1 MEFRTVGKTFQLVVD
16 SGRDFQDI
24 LGLDEAL
31 WGATSA
37 PAAIFD
43 CDPVFLGLLDPAKT
57 GRITSNE
64 VKNAIRWLLDK
75 IQRPEAIRADFDGR
89 LPLSELKPETAAALL
104 DSAAY
109 ILGELGAEDREHIT
123 LKQIRDFFATV
134 AKRPFNGDG
143 VVSQLGANEIAAQ
156 YPLFKDVVAD
166 AIAATGGTPDA
177 DGTVG
182 ATAKNVTDFMAA
194 AADYLKWL
202 DAGALPEGASRSD
215 ILPMG
220 ADTAALAS
228 LVRSADPLVTQYFKL
243 SGLLGFDGRIEQ
255 SAMATKA
262 KLDAFDPSNQAE
274 VDAYLASLPLSRP
287 DARCRLGFALEG
299 INPVHRSLWHQVVEK
314 VLRPV
319 LGEGVEELSP
329 EQWAQVKAL
338 FAPYEAHMA
347 SKKGAMAEKIAVE
360 RLRQYVAMTDL
371 AAMSQEAAARDKLV
385 TDKLAAAREVE
396 RLLLSWTHLLR
407 LVNNFVSFPELY
419 DTERRA
425 MFECG
430 SLVIDG
436 RWFNLAFKVDN
447 VAAHQ
452 AMAKSSLIC
461 IIYVE
466 VDRGAAGKMNVVLPV
481 TNGSKGN
488 LEVGKRGV
496 FFAFDGKEYDA
507 KVVAIIVNPVCVR
520 EALLAPFIK
529 MWGIVEGQIEGWSK
543 KAETSMTKDFTKVV
557 SDPTAVAAKPAAAPA
572 PAPAAKKDDKSGM
585 LLGASVA
592 VAALGSA
599 FAFISNT
606 LSNMSAGAI
615 WVTVLCALFALLA
628 PISILA
634 MIKLRKQDL
643 SSLLEGCGW
652 AINLRMRLNSKLRGQ
667 FTTFGKYPKDAK
679 GTPKSRGLLFLL
691 LAILAVL
698 LLVFGIHWVEN
709 NTEWGRTHGNP
720 APAPSV
726 AASVPAPPAPA
737 APAK

>member
-24 LGLDEAL
+24 LDLDEAL

-37 PAAIFD
+37 PSAIFD
-43 CDPVFLGLLDPAKT
+43 GDPVFLGLLDPAKT

-64 VKNAIRWLLDK
+64 IKGAIRWLLDK
-75 IQRPEAIRADFDGR
+75 IRRPEAIRADFDGR
-89 LPLSELKPETAAALL
+89 LPLSELKPETASALL

-182 ATAKNVTDFMAA
+182 ATAKNVTDFVAA
-194 AADYLKWL
+194 AADYLSWL
-202 DAGALPEGASRSD
+202 DAGALPAGASKSD

-220 ADTAALAS
+220 ADTAALAG

-262 KLDAFDPSNQAE
+262 KLEAFDPANQAE

-287 DARCRLGFALEG
+287 DARCRLAFALEG

-329 EQWAQVKAL
+329 EQWSQVKAL
-338 FAPYEAHMA
+338 FAPYEAYMA
-347 SKKGAMAEKIAVE
+347 SKRGGMAEKIPVE

-396 RLLLSWTHLLR
+396 RLLLSWTYLLR

-419 DTERRA
+419 DTTRRA

-496 FFAFDGKEYDA
+496 FFGFDGKEYDA

-543 KAETSMTKDFTKVV
+543 KAETNMTKDFTKVV
-557 SDPTAVAAKPAAAPA
+557 SDPSALAAKPAA
-572 PAPAAKKDDKSGM
+572 APAAKKDDKSGM

-606 LSNMSAGAI
+606 LANMTAGAI
-615 WVTVLCALFALLA
+615 WVTVFCALFALLA

-652 AINLRMRLNSKLRGQ
+652 AINLRMKLNSKLRGQ

-679 GTPKSRGLLFLL
+679 GTPKRRGLLVVLL
-691 LAILAVL
+691 TILVVL
-698 LLVFGIHWVEN
+698 LLG
-709 NTEWGRTHGNP
+709 WGVRWLQERQE
-720 APAPSV
+720 AKERQ
-726 AASVPAPPAPA
+726 AAEQAACAQPAPA
-737 APAK
+737 ASVAPSVSAK